1 MKNSGLLE
9 SQNINK
15 EIEKDKNIKQNIQ
28 EKKDIYIL
36 LNEIK
41 GKQDCS
47 LIIISILLFLIL
59 ISNIIFFIYK

>member
-1 MKNSGLLE
+1 MKNSTLLE
-9 SQNINK
+9 SQNINN
-15 EIEKDKNIKQNIQ
+15 EIEEDKNRKQNIQ

-41 GKQDCS
+41 GKQDTS